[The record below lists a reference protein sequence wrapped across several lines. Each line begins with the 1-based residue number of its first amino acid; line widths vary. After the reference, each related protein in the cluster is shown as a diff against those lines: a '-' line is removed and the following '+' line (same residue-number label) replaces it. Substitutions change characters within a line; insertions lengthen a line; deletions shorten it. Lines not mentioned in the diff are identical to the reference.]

1 MAGAAARARSTY
13 VMHLLHTFTGV
24 RATNARN
31 SSVPPEAQNPLYWR
45 SCLRRRKRT
54 AL

>member
-1 MAGAAARARSTY
+1 MAGAAVCARSIH
-13 VMHLLHTFTGV
+13 VMHLLHTFTGM
-24 RATNARN
+24 RATDARN
-31 SSVPPEAQNPLYWR
+31 PRYWR